1 MAIVL
6 LKAPLY
12 LALGFS
18 TGISANDLEG
28 DIAHG
33 GYELTE
39 VFGRLSCLLSLWR
52 GVRGC

>member
-33 GYELTE
+33 GYDLTE
-39 VFGRLSCLLSLWR
+39 VLAIFCYVLSL
-52 GVRGC
+52 VRIGGR